1 MTSRMM
7 ENVKTVNSA
16 VRTAMMVTI
25 AGGLGYVTW
34 FGYHNYIV
42 PGMKAKEAVAE
53 LETLKSEYQSIS
65 SKLETTTAE
74 KERLATSVK
83 LLKLD
88 KRAAF
93 IEVME
98 KGIDDQKQPYLEVRF
113 TEVDPAGNP
122 IGTSK
127 DFTLRGETF
136 FIDTWMAKFQDRYIE
151 EEDALRGASLFK
163 FKRIFG
169 DDEKPSEAQSL
180 EHSSSEV
187 PEFYKQKAV
196 SDFEKQI
203 WSDFHAVCNDP
214 ARQDELGIRAVGGQA
229 PHIKAQ
235 EGRTYKVTIRAT
247 GDISLNPIEKTT
259 DGDLGGRNN
268 R

>member
-1 MTSRMM
+1 MTSKTM

-16 VRTAMMVTI
+16 IRTLMMLAV

-34 FGYHNYIV
+34 FGYHNYIL
-42 PGMKAKEAVAE
+42 PGIEANGAIAE
-53 LETLKSEYQSIS
+53 LESLKSDFQSVS
-65 SKLETTTAE
+65 TQLETVTA
-74 KERLATSVK
+74 KYDRLATSLK

-93 IEVME
+93 VEVME
-98 KGIDDQKQPYLEVRF
+98 KGVDDQQQAYLEVRF
-113 TEVDPAGNP
+113 TEVDPEGNP
-122 IGTSK
+122 IGGSK
-127 DFTLRGETF
+127 DYTLQGETF
-136 FIDTWMAKFQDRYIE
+136 FIDTWMAKFEDRYIE
-151 EEDALRGASLFK
+151 EADGLRGASLFK

-180 EHSSSEV
+180 EHTSSEV
-187 PEFYKQKAV
+187 PEFYKLKAV

-214 ARQDELGIRAVGGQA
+214 ARQNELGIRAVGGQA
-229 PHIKAQ
+229 PHIKAE

-247 GDISLNPIEKTT
+247 GDISLIPIERKT
-259 DGDLGGRNN
+259 DGDLSNSDGP
-268 R
+268 

>member
-1 MTSRMM
+1 MSKTM

-16 VRTAMMVTI
+16 VRTVMMLAV

-34 FGYHNYIV
+34 FGYSNYIA
-42 PGMKAKEAVAE
+42 PGIEAKQAMAE
-53 LETLKSEYQSIS
+53 LKTLKEEFQSLETQ
-65 SKLETTTAE
+65 LETTTAE
-74 KERLATSVK
+74 KDRLATSLK

-93 IEVME
+93 VEVME
-98 KGIDDQKQPYLEVRF
+98 IGIDDKEQSYLEVRF
-113 TEVDPAGNP
+113 TEIDPDGNP
-122 IGTSK
+122 IGASR
-127 DFTLRGETF
+127 DFTLQGETF

-151 EEDALRGASLFK
+151 EADGLRGASLFK

-180 EHSSSEV
+180 EHTSSEV

-214 ARQDELGIRAVGGQA
+214 KRQDELGIRAVGGQA
-229 PHIKAQ
+229 PHIKAE

-247 GDISLNPIEKTT
+247 GDISLNPIPLRT
-259 DGDLGGRNN
+259 DGDMGGDEDDR
-268 R
+268 

>member
-1 MTSRMM
+1 MTSKMM
-7 ENVKTVNSA
+7 DNVKTVNSA
-16 VRTAMMVTI
+16 VRTAMMLAV
-25 AGGLGYVTW
+25 AGGLGYVAW
-34 FGYHNYIV
+34 FGYHHYIL
-42 PGMKAKEAVAE
+42 PGVEAKGALAE
-53 LETLKSEYQSIS
+53 LETLRSDFQSLES
-65 SKLETTTAE
+65 QLETTTAE
-74 KERLATSVK
+74 KDRLATSLK

-93 IEVME
+93 VEVME
-98 KGIDDQKQPYLEVRF
+98 KGVDDKEQPYLEVRF
-113 TEVDPAGNP
+113 TEVDPEGNP
-122 IGTSK
+122 IGSAK
-127 DFTLRGETF
+127 DFTLQGETF
-136 FIDTWMAKFQDRYIE
+136 FIDTWMAKFKDRYIE
-151 EEDALRGASLFK
+151 EADGLRGASLFK

-180 EHSSSEV
+180 EHTSSEV

-214 ARQDELGIRAVGGQA
+214 GRQDELGIRAVGGQA
-229 PHIKAQ
+229 PHIKAE

-259 DGDLGGRNN
+259 DGDFGNSDDR
-268 R
+268 